1 METNNRIKYHSY
13 RAAYSRMNLAMKKG
27 FYLEAIAIQE
37 SVISD
42 RLLSFAIRTN
52 KLVVSHERLYT
63 ISFSK
68 LIKIAVPYFENEK
81 LVDDL
86 HVFRLERNNC
96 LHGFVKSFPGKP
108 TIVITDFMALVIQ
121 TAKKGKKLTR
131 EIDSWH
137 KKMKRNGFSENN
149 PNLMLPKPTFKN

>member
-13 RAAYSRMNLAMKKG
+13 RAACSRMNLAMKKG

-42 RLLSFAIRTN
+42 RLLSFAIRSN

-68 LIKIAVPYFENEK
+68 LIKIAAPHFENEK

-108 TIVITDFMALVIQ
+108 T
-121 TAKKGKKLTR
+121 
-131 EIDSWH
+131 
-137 KKMKRNGFSENN
+137 
-149 PNLMLPKPTFKN
+149 

>member
-1 METNNRIKYHSY
+1 MLLEINKMETKNRIKYHSY

-37 SVISD
+37 SIISD
-42 RLLSFAIRTN
+42 RLLSFAIRSN
-52 KLVVSHERLYT
+52 QLVVSHERLYT

-68 LIKIAVPYFENEK
+68 LIKIAEPHFENEK
-81 LVDDL
+81 LVYDL
-86 HVFRLERNNC
+86 GVFRLERNHC

-108 TIVITDFMALVIQ
+108 TLVVTDFMALVIQ
-121 TAKKGKKLTR
+121 TAKAGKKLTR

-137 KKMKRNGFSENN
+137 KKMKRNGFRIEID
-149 PNLMLPKPTFKN
+149 K